1 MKYYIEL
8 TLIENKKY
16 TLYELWSKVYT
27 QIHIAFA
34 DYKNSTGS
42 FAHGVSFPEYRFN
55 DKAKIGFIGGKLRI
69 FASSESQLKDLNLS
83 EWLSLLTDY
92 VHITSIK
99 DVPNQIDGHLV
110 YQRKRVKGAS
120 RIEKEMRE
128 KAQIWAEKSGKPLKE
143 CLTELEK
150 TKPAATCHLPF
161 IFLNSEE
168 TKKRSPDA
176 SNRYQLFIEM
186 QRVGEAK
193 KGLFDSYGL
202 SSKESM
208 SSVPDFK

>member
-1 MKYYIEL
+1 MQFYQEL
-8 TLIENKKY
+8 TLIDQAEISPY
-16 TLYELWSKVYT
+16 FIWSKVYM

-34 DYKNSTGS
+34 DYNRANGS
-42 FAHGVSFPEYRFN
+42 FIHGVSFPSYVYDDE
-55 DKAKIGFIGGKLRI
+55 KKKGTLGKKLRI

-120 RIEKEMRE
+120 RIEKEMQE
-128 KAQIWAEKSGKPLKE
+128 KAQIWAEKSGKTLSE
-143 CLTELEK
+143 CLAELEK
-150 TKPAATCHLPF
+150 TKPDAICHLPF

-168 TKKRSPDA
+168 TKKRTPDA

-186 QRVGEAK
+186 QRVDEAK

>member
-1 MKYYIEL
+1 MKYYQEL
-8 TLIENKKY
+8 TLIDQAEISPY
-16 TLYELWSKVYT
+16 FIWSKVYT

-34 DYKNSTGS
+34 DYNRANGS
-42 FAHGVSFPEYRFN
+42 FAHGISVPSYVYDDE
-55 DKAKIGFIGGKLRI
+55 KKKGTLGKKLRI
-69 FASSESQLKDLNLS
+69 FSSSESQLKDLNLS

-99 DVPNQIDGHLV
+99 DVPNHIDGHLV
-110 YQRKRVKGAS
+110 YQRKRVKGAN
-120 RIEKEMRE
+120 RIEKEMQE
-128 KAQIWAEKSGKPLKE
+128 KAQIWAKKSGKTLSE
-143 CLTELEK
+143 CLAELEK
-150 TKPAATCHLPF
+150 TKPDAICHLPF
-161 IFLNSEE
+161 IYLNSEG
-168 TKKRSPDA
+168 TKKRSPNA

-186 QRVGEAK
+186 QRVDEAK